1 MALILLAANNAQT
14 VLSAGISSSA
24 TTLTVNTGTGALF
37 PAPVSG
43 TSFYKLTLVD
53 AATGQLTEIMHVTA
67 RTGDVMTVLRAQ
79 EGTTAR
85 AWSANDIAANML
97 TSGSLSFFAQNES
110 PTFTGAP
117 LAPTPSQADNSTK
130 IATTAFVA
138 GAITAN
144 PGRLI
149 NVRTFTA
156 SGTYTPTSGTKKIR
170 VRIVGG
176 GGAGGG
182 AAASTSSG
190 TLAAGHGGS
199 AGTYG
204 ETGLID
210 VSSLSSVAVTVG
222 SAGASSA
229 GGNGTSGGASS
240 FGSFISAPGGDG
252 GKYGASGTATFSLVP
267 DLNQTGDCTGSS
279 VLLNVP
285 GEGGWGQMSFATG
298 TAGGTTTSSSAKGGR
313 GGNSVL
319 GGGGHALVINSV
331 PGAGTGYGAGG
342 AGAATTY
349 VNGTSAVAG
358 GAGSSGIV
366 IVEEYA

>member
-170 VRIVGG
+170 VRLVGG
-176 GGAGGG
+176 GGGGGG
-182 AAASTSSG
+182 AAGNTKANWVSLG
-190 TLAAGHGGS
+190 KGGS

-204 ETGLID
+204 ESTIID
-210 VSSLSSVAVTVG
+210 ATSITTVSVTVG
-222 SAGASSA
+222 NGGGGGFAGSAGSAGGSSSFGAYIVAPGGAAGVAGGSNSVTTPVFIADGSPTGNCTGTSVLVNIPGGGYLGQVVSSGTTGYGMKGSA
-229 GGNGTSGGASS
+229 GGNSFIGIGGGASQVNTVARDGSGYGSGGA
-240 FGSFISAPGGDG
+240 GGV
-252 GKYGASGTATFSLVP
+252 AAQVVST
-267 DLNQTGDCTGSS
+267 
-279 VLLNVP
+279 NV
-285 GEGGWGQMSFATG
+285 ATG
-298 TAGGTTTSSSAKGGR
+298 GS
-313 GGNSVL
+313 
-319 GGGGHALVINSV
+319 
-331 PGAGTGYGAGG
+331 GAT
-342 AGAATTY
+342 
-349 VNGTSAVAG
+349 
-358 GAGSSGIV
+358 GIV

>member
-170 VRIVGG
+170 VRLVGG
-176 GGAGGG
+176 GGGGGG
-182 AAASTSSG
+182 AAANTTSGTFSFGYGGSSG
-190 TLAAGHGGS
+190 C
-199 AGTYG
+199 YG
-204 ETGLID
+204 DSGMIDASLITT
-210 VSSLSSVAVTVG
+210 VAVTVG
-222 SAGASSA
+222 SAGSGGVGA
-229 GGNGTSGGASS
+229 GNGTSGGNSS
-240 FGSFISAPGGDG
+240 FGSFITAQGGPGGNG
-252 GKYGASGTATFSLVP
+252 GASTTAGTAVYISNP
-267 DLNQTGDCTGSS
+267 ANTGSCTGTNIMLSIPGGS
-279 VLLNVP
+279 FGGQVSLGSITYTQIRG
-285 GEGGWGQMSFATG
+285 GEGGASMMGF
-298 TAGGTTTSSSAKGGR
+298 
-313 GGNSVL
+313 GGN
-319 GGGGHALVINSV
+319 GGNAGV
-331 PGAGTGYGAGG
+331 PARSGTGYGAGG
-342 AGAATTY
+342 AGASALFAQSTAAN
-349 VNGTSAVAG
+349 NGGNGSAGVV
-358 GAGSSGIV
+358 V
-366 IVEEYA
+366 IEEYA

>member
-79 EGTTAR
+79 EETTAR

-110 PTFTGAP
+110 PKFTGAP

-149 NVRTFTA
+149 NVLTFTA

-170 VRIVGG
+170 VRMVGGGGGG
-176 GGAGGG
+176 GGAG
-182 AAASTSSG
+182 AATSAG
-190 TLAAGHGGS
+190 YTGAGHGANG
-199 AGTYG
+199 GTYG

-210 VSSLSSVAVTVG
+210 ASTITTIAVVVGAAGTG
-222 SAGASSA
+222 SAGATGTN
-229 GGNGTSGGASS
+229 GGNSS
-240 FGSFISAPGGDG
+240 FGSYITAPGGG
-252 GKYGASGTATFSLVP
+252 GGWAGAAGPQVNALVADASATA
-267 DLNQTGDCTGSS
+267 NCTGTN
-279 VLLNVP
+279 VLVSIP
-285 GEGGWGQMSFATG
+285 GEGGLGQMSIG
-298 TAGGTTTSSSAKGGR
+298 STTQNQIKGGH
-313 GGNSVL
+313 GGSSFL
-319 GGGGHALVINSV
+319 GKGGGAVGGGQTPY
-331 PGAGTGYGAGG
+331 PGVGYGAGG
-342 AGAATTY
+342 AGAAT
-349 VNGTSAVAG
+349 NNAFGTTAAAG
-358 GAGSSGIV
+358 SNGSSGIV

>member
-85 AWSANDIAANML
+85 AWSANDIVANML
-97 TSGSLSFFAQNES
+97 TSGTLAFFAQLES

-117 LAPTPSQADNSTK
+117 KAPTAPNGTSTTQL
-130 IATTAFVA
+130 ATTAFVA
-138 GAITAN
+138 SAITAAT
-144 PGRLI
+144 GRLLNI
-149 NVRTFTA
+149 QVFTA

-170 VRIVGG
+170 VKAQGAGG
-176 GGAGGG
+176 GGGG
-182 AAASTSSG
+182 AAASTTSG

-204 ETGLID
+204 ETGIID
-210 VSSLSSVAVTVG
+210 ATSISTVSVTVG
-222 SAGASSA
+222 IGGTSSAGANGIA
-229 GGNGTSGGASS
+229 GGQSS
-240 FGSFISAPGGDG
+240 FGSYIVAPGGAAG
-252 GKYGASGTATFSLVP
+252 ALGASSTSTFSLVP
-267 DLNQTGDCTGSS
+267 DLSPTSDCSGTN
-279 VLLNVP
+279 VLINIP
-285 GEGGWGQMSFATG
+285 GEGGLGQISFATG
-298 TAGGTTTSSSAKGGR
+298 TAGGTTSTGTSKGGH
-313 GGNSVL
+313 GGSSFMGKGGGAFVNNTTPSAGSGY
-319 GGGGHALVINSV
+319 GGGG
-331 PGAGTGYGAGG
+331 AGG
-342 AGAATTY
+342 NTSFL
-349 VNGTSAVAG
+349 NGTTAVAG
-358 GAGSSGIV
+358 SSGSSGIV